1 MIWDPTPTRITRR
14 GDTVISIAILL
25 LIALI
30 FFTID
35 HIAQNRV
42 TGNFRTVPTGMT
54 EILVP
59 TGWNIDDSTPC
70 TYDAT
75 LRCYL
80 EPTGTN

>member
-1 MIWDPTPTRITRR
+1 M
-14 GDTVISIAILL
+14 ISIAILL
-25 LIALI
+25 LIALT
-30 FFTID
+30 FLGID
-35 HIAQNRV
+35 TIAQNRV

-59 TGWNIDDSTPC
+59 SGWNIDAHAC

-80 EPTGTN
+80 EPTSTN